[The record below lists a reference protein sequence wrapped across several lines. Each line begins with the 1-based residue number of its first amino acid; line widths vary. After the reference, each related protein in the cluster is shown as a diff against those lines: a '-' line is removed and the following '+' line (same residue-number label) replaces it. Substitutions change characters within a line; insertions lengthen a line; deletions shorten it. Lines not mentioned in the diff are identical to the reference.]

1 MNGTGLAVSASLGIS
16 WAIVAERGG
25 VLLFLLL
32 CGAAFFYLRNRRPRG

>member
-25 VLLFLLL
+25 LLLLLL
-32 CGAAFFYLRNRRPRG
+32 CGAAFFCLRSRRPRG